1 MCMCDFVQLV
11 CIHFSSGATVN
22 VFVCVKSGGE
32 IPLLFPFIRQ
42 RLSFLY
48 EVTLGQPEYIYRGT
62 FMNSGE
68 RALTSNYRP
77 HSSVPPLKTLL
88 NCINKCGEAK
98 GDRQC
103 WPSP

>member
-1 MCMCDFVQLV
+1 MCESVQSV
-11 CIHFSSGATVN
+11 CVHFSFGATVN
-22 VFVCVKSGGE
+22 VFVCVKSSCE

-68 RALTSNYRP
+68 RALTSNYRL
-77 HSSVPPLKTLL
+77 HGNVPP
-88 NCINKCGEAK
+88 
-98 GDRQC
+98 
-103 WPSP
+103 